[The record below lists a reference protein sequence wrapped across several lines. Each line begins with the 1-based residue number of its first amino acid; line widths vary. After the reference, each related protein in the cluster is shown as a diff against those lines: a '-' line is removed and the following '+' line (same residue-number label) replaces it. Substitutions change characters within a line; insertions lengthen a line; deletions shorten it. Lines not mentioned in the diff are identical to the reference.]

1 MTRKFSS
8 PPESF
13 GLSPLLALLPEEGSS
28 SRLQA
33 LSSSLFARHE
43 KVESLRGEAS
53 TKDQERRYGAEA
65 TMLKQVLEWLEVR
78 RTGDE

>member
-1 MTRKFSS
+1 M
-8 PPESF
+8 
-13 GLSPLLALLPEEGSS
+13 
-28 SRLQA
+28 QA